1 MLTLLR
7 TNSEHPDFI
16 ELVKYLDQ
24 ELKIRDGEDHDFY
37 HQFNKIDAIK
47 YAIVAY
53 LDEKPVGS
61 GAIKVYDDQ
70 TMEVKRMYVP
80 PEFRGQG
87 IASAVLKALEDWTL
101 ELGYHN
107 CILETGINQPE
118 AIAMYKK
125 LGYTMI
131 PNYGQYEGVE
141 NSVCFEKQLSE
152 SGFSGF

>member
-1 MLTLLR
+1 MLTLIR

-16 ELVKYLDQ
+16 ELVKHLDR

-47 YAIVAY
+47 HAIVAY
-53 LDEKPVGS
+53 WDEKPVGS

-70 TMEVKRMYVP
+70 MMEVKRMYVLDAY
-80 PEFRGQG
+80 RGKG
-87 IASAVLKALEDWTL
+87 IASAVLKDLEDWAL

-107 CILETGINQPE
+107 CILETGLNQPE

-125 LGYTMI
+125 LGYTVI
-131 PNYGQYEGVE
+131 SNYGQYAGVE
-141 NSVCFEKQLSE
+141 NSVCFEKRQNV
-152 SGFSGF
+152 